1 MAIGVTVKFVGSLR
15 SLAGK
20 SKIVLKLNGKISLR
34 EAINKVVNEFPRMK
48 QTLIDPELGDPRP
61 NTLII
66 VNGKEISV
74 LNGLETVLKSG
85 DEVVFVP
92 VSHGG

>member
-1 MAIGVTVKFVGSLR
+1 MSASVTVKFVGSLR
-15 SLAGK
+15 NLAGK
-20 SKIVLKLNGKISLR
+20 SRITLNLDTEKTLR
-34 EAINKVVNEFPRMK
+34 EVIGIVVGKFPETKRG
-48 QTLIDPELGDPRP
+48 LIDPELGDPRP
-61 NTLII
+61 NALII

-74 LNGLETVLKSG
+74 LNGLETVLKDG